1 MATYEQI
8 ANESQQKTPDL
19 VRRKILKKISD
30 LTGRPLVLYAVEMFN
45 QGKINSSPLGSQAV
59 TINLS
64 DKGGFSESLRNITGD
79 NIDVI
84 LHSPGGSPDATESIV
99 NMLRGRFKSVR
110 FIVPSIAKSAATM
123 MCMSGDEII
132 LGDAAELGPTDP
144 QMIINGKQSPAHG
157 IIEQFNNAKAE
168 LAKNNKAMT
177 AWIPI
182 LQQYGPS
189 LIAQSDAAIKLSN
202 KLVRD
207 WLKKYMFKGDP
218 KGRYKAEKIS
228 KFLSDKKHLS
238 HGRMIDVDQLK
249 AKNAKIKRAREYS
262 DELGDAIEDLR
273 ISLDV
278 TFANT
283 GAIKIF
289 ENQNGKGLFH
299 VVQQVILR
307 PALPPQNGPNTPAQ
321 SKK

>member
-8 ANESQQKTPDL
+8 ANESAKTDPDT
-19 VRRKILKKISD
+19 VRRDILKKISA
-30 LTGRPLVLYAVEMFN
+30 LTSRPLILYAVEMFN
-45 QGKINSSPLGSQAV
+45 QGKINASPLGNQAI

-64 DKGGFSESLRNITGD
+64 DKNGFSEALRNIEGD
-79 NIDVI
+79 SIDII

-99 NMLRGRFKSVR
+99 DMLRSKFKSVR

-132 LGDAAELGPTDP
+132 LGDNAELGPTDP
-144 QMIINGKQSPAHG
+144 QMVINNKQSPAHG
-157 IIEQFNNAKAE
+157 IIEQFNNAKNE
-168 LAKNNKAMT
+168 LAKNNKALS

-189 LIAQSDAAIKLSN
+189 LLAQCDAAIKLSN
-202 KLVRD
+202 KLVRA
-207 WLKKYMFKGDP
+207 WLKKYMFKGDA
-218 KGRYKAEKIS
+218 RATYKAEKVS

-238 HGRMIDVDQLK
+238 HGRMINAEQLREK
-249 AKNAKIKRAREYS
+249 GVKIKRAREES
-262 DELGDAIEDLR
+262 NELGDLIEDLR
-273 ISLDV
+273 MSLEV
-278 TFANT
+278 TFTNT

-299 VVQQVILR
+299 VIQPVM
-307 PALPPQNGPNTPAQ
+307 LPPFGLPRNPSQNSP
-321 SKK
+321 S